1 MRRRLDTTPRPVVIA
16 VGEQQ
21 QEDLREKIK
30 RAIGVDLYK

>member
-1 MRRRLDTTPRPVVIA
+1 VIA